1 MQSLLDT
8 LTCFNAYLIGDKGTD
23 LYDHMSYY
31 NHNILEFNLNFSKR
45 IINANDEVNELVK
58 NILKN
63 LHVPQWQWGRYLGA
77 SLTVYDF
84 LRELRDYNKI
94 ENEKLNE
101 FIELID
107 EQSKLFRARILLSGA
122 VAVAT
127 LEIALPFLSTLGIS
141 ALFAPIVG
149 LVYTIGVTLYF
160 IYENI
165 SDKKIDLFQQIRAN
179 LFLVTIAVINFARYG
194 ILITAAAMATP
205 IAAILSVVTAALGV
219 LQEVFAL
226 IHMVVQDHMK
236 DPLDETREI
245 DLGVLQ
251 TEARHQLDY
260 VNRIHSISINL
271 VSAVVS
277 AGIVAVWCFVPG
289 GIFVTIGALVGLAVL
304 FAAKYLAQRYNTNT
318 MNARLKSTFDEIE
331 FEYKKT
337 QIAQPVDGLSHEITQ
352 GLGDDLSSDRSVALV
367 EPLAVKWQRDDSISL
382 PSRDGLFAT
391 GVQDKFASNLL
402 DLDCPLDVPSTM
414 ALG

>member
-1 MQSLLDT
+1 M
-8 LTCFNAYLIGDKGTD
+8 
-23 LYDHMSYY
+23 
-31 NHNILEFNLNFSKR
+31 
-45 IINANDEVNELVK
+45 
-58 NILKN
+58 
-63 LHVPQWQWGRYLGA
+63 
-77 SLTVYDF
+77 
-84 LRELRDYNKI
+84 
-94 ENEKLNE
+94 
-101 FIELID
+101 
-107 EQSKLFRARILLSGA
+107 
-122 VAVAT
+122 
-127 LEIALPFLSTLGIS
+127 
-141 ALFAPIVG
+141 FAPIVG

-165 SDKKIDLFQQIRAN
+165 SATKIDLFQQIRAN